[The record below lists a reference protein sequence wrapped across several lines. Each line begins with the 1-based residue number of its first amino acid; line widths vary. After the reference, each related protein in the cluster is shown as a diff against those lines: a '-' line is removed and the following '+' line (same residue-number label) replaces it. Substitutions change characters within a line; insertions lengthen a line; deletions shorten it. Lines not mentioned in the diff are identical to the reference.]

1 MYAECCVPFS
11 NRFSLKSLAAF
22 SRVIFSAAAMKRIKS
37 METISSP
44 RDGKTDETTAWEATL
59 WVPTDAADASTHPRL
74 VIHFSNATSTGG
86 SSVEGDL
93 RMAVKLPPPLA
104 AVAASRLRAT
114 V

>member
-1 MYAECCVPFS
+1 
-11 NRFSLKSLAAF
+11 
-22 SRVIFSAAAMKRIKS
+22 

-86 SSVEGDL
+86 FSVEGDL

-104 AVAASRLRAT
+104 AVAASRLRAIMYVVMLSPKKT
-114 V
+114 RPPRHTHITN